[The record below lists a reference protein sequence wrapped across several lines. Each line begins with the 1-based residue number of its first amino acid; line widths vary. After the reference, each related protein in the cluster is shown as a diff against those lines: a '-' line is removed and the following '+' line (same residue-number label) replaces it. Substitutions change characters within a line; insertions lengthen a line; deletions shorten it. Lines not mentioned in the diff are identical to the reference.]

1 MTATTTTPVLTA
13 GSWALDPSHSTVGFS
28 VKHLGISRTRGRFGA
43 FEGTV
48 ELAERPEESSL
59 DVTIQAASID
69 TRDEGRDGHLR
80 SSDFFAVDEHPVLR
94 YRSASVSG
102 QGERW
107 RVEGELTIKGVTRS
121 VPLDVRFEGAGGDP
135 WGGERAAFTASAE
148 VNREDF
154 GLTWNQALD
163 AGGLLVGRNV
173 RIEIEVELV
182 RKAEDV
188 AA

>member
-13 GSWALDPSHSTVGFS
+13 GTWALDPSHSTVGFS
-28 VKHLGISRTRGRFGA
+28 VKHLGISRTRGRFGDFA
-43 FEGTV
+43 GTV
-48 ELAERPEESSL
+48 QLADRPEDSSL
-59 DVTIQAASID
+59 EVAIQAASID

-80 SSDFFAVDEHPVLR
+80 SGDFFAVEEHPVLT
-94 YRSASVSG
+94 YRSTGVT
-102 QGERW
+102 GEGDRW
-107 RVEGELTIKGVTRS
+107 QVEGELTIKGVTRP
-121 VPLDVRFEGAGGDP
+121 VALDVRFEGAGGDP

-154 GLTWNQALD
+154 GLTWNQVLD

-182 RKAEDV
+182 RNAEEV